1 MSDMNDPF
9 SDLVLDEEEQ
19 LLESTLARGEFEEA
33 PDFDETKKMLEE
45 AADRYRQLNTSKP
58 VTLRINQLDLI
69 KIKAKAKR
77 NNIPYQTL
85 LGAVVHDFAED
96 RKELKIKQ
104 AYNTKKTRQKVGLFS
119 VAGDSEPI
127 PNF

>member
-1 MSDMNDPF
+1 MSSKKDPF
-9 SDLVLDEEEQ
+9 SDLVLDEEERS
-19 LLESTLARGEFEEA
+19 LKAAIANGDYEEA

-45 AADRYRQLNTSKP
+45 AAERHRQLSTSKP
-58 VTLRINQLDLI
+58 ITLRINQLDLI

-96 RKELKIKQ
+96 RKELKIK
-104 AYNTKKTRQKVGLFS
+104 
-119 VAGDSEPI
+119 
-127 PNF
+127 

>member
-1 MSDMNDPF
+1 MSSKNDPF
-9 SDLVLDEEEQ
+9 SDLVLDEEERSLQ
-19 LLESTLARGEFEEA
+19 TALASGGYEEA
-33 PDFDETKKMLEE
+33 PGFDETKKMLEE
-45 AADRYRQLNTSKP
+45 AARRHRQLNTSKP

-96 RKELKIKQ
+96 RKELKIK
-104 AYNTKKTRQKVGLFS
+104 
-119 VAGDSEPI
+119 
-127 PNF
+127 

>member
-1 MSDMNDPF
+1 MSNINDPF
-9 SDLVLDEEEQ
+9 SDLALDEEEQ
-19 LLESTLARGEFEEA
+19 LLESALERGEFEEVSDA
-33 PDFDETKKMLEE
+33 DATKKMLQG
-45 AADRYRQLNTSKP
+45 AAERHRQLNTSKP

-96 RKELKIKQ
+96 RKGLTIK
-104 AYNTKKTRQKVGLFS
+104 
-119 VAGDSEPI
+119 
-127 PNF
+127 